1 MRLCSLEVNKIA
13 EITVP
18 SDEPYQENESNQITK
33 ECQGQHMWV
42 LGEKRKVREDN
53 EINKAHTRVHFRSK
67 DRWDEN
73 ENIAIRIKIVE

>member
-1 MRLCSLEVNKIA
+1 
-13 EITVP
+13 
-18 SDEPYQENESNQITK
+18 
-33 ECQGQHMWV
+33 MWV